1 MPEMLLKLLQKE
13 QFKTVEVT
21 GDLVGNK
28 IGDENE
34 STENFLRKPKT
45 TKKKVLNLMK
55 YVLVRLKTLQKY
67 QKTILITGKI
77 AKMLYICDS

>member
-1 MPEMLLKLLQKE
+1 MPQMLLRLLQKE

-34 STENFLRKPKT
+34 STENSLRKPKT

-55 YVLVRLKTLQKY
+55 YVLVRLKTL
-67 QKTILITGKI
+67 
-77 AKMLYICDS
+77 

>member
-55 YVLVRLKTLQKY
+55 YVLVRLKTL
-67 QKTILITGKI
+67 
-77 AKMLYICDS
+77 

>member
-1 MPEMLLKLLQKE
+1 MLLKLLQKE

-34 STENFLRKPKT
+34 STENSLRKPKT
-45 TKKKVLNLMK
+45 TKKKKVLNLMK
-55 YVLVRLKTLQKY
+55 YVLVQLKTL
-67 QKTILITGKI
+67 
-77 AKMLYICDS
+77 

>member
-1 MPEMLLKLLQKE
+1 MLLRLLQKE

-34 STENFLRKPKT
+34 STENSLRKPKT

-55 YVLVRLKTLQKY
+55 YVLVQLKT
-67 QKTILITGKI
+67 I
-77 AKMLYICDS
+77 

>member
-34 STENFLRKPKT
+34 STENSLRKPKT

-55 YVLVRLKTLQKY
+55 YVLVRLKTL
-67 QKTILITGKI
+67 
-77 AKMLYICDS
+77 